1 MSRENWLILFNPPEH
16 PAYLSSG
23 LSTLRDQ
30 TTRLLNMVIDTMILA
45 LKWDHR
51 GELSGIDRST
61 VMGALVASGG
71 KKQNDQAP
79 TTQVASENHSRAA

>member
-1 MSRENWLILFNPPEH
+1 MSRENWLILFNPPERH
-16 PAYLSSG
+16 AYLSSR

-61 VMGALVASGG
+61 VMGALAASGSKKQDNQTTTTPVAS
-71 KKQNDQAP
+71 D
-79 TTQVASENHSRAA
+79 NHSRAA

>member
-51 GELSGIDRST
+51 GELSGIDRSIA
-61 VMGALVASGG
+61 MGALATSGS
-71 KKQNDQAP
+71 KKQDNPTP
-79 TTQVASENHSRAA
+79 TTAVASEKHPRAA